1 MVYFISTQVR
11 RYTAETTTLSAELEP
26 GEEKCII
33 ITLKG
38 RGLSFFPWN
47 WPNAS
52 IIVNTEPDV

>member
-33 ITLKG
+33 ITLKE
-38 RGLSFFPWN
+38 RGFTCGFGGIGQTL
-47 WPNAS
+47 
-52 IIVNTEPDV
+52 VLL